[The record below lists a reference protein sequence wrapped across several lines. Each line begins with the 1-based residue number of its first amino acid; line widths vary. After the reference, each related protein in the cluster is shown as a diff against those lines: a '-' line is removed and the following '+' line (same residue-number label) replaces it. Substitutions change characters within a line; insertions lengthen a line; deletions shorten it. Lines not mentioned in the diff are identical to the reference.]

1 MAPGNDRKRYCQMCY
16 LSIINMQGGNDGS
29 DSDDDMAFSTPASG
43 AVNKQS
49 SASSSSSSHGSF
61 QKIAVKRDA
70 ATGEI
75 TGWQDFYAM
84 ARLENPSLQAEE
96 SKHTAMF
103 N

>member
-29 DSDDDMAFSTPASG
+29 DSDDDMAFSTPA
-43 AVNKQS
+43 VNQS
-49 SASSSSSSHGSF
+49 SASSSSSSRGSF

-70 ATGEI
+70 QTGEI

-84 ARLENPSLQAEE
+84 ARIENPSLQAEE

-103 N
+103 NQA